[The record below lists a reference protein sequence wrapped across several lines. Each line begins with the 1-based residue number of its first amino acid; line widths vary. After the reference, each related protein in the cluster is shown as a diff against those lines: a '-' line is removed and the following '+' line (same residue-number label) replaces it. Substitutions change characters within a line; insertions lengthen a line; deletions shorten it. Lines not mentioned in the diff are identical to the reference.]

1 MSGLKARPRCSEQR
15 GCTGPIVGHRSR
27 FPIHSRMREWPE
39 SARSGRS
46 CRSGRSAGGA
56 PFRSLPAAS
65 PEVLGKQWKT
75 AIRLNQTILIP
86 LASRLCA
93 DRRNAW
99 LSSTCG
105 VLDSQNLLPGR
116 PSGGRC
122 SSSDIRRSAGAPRE
136 VRRRLAL
143 SHLLGNKRRREKRE
157 RTISS
162 DWCCAHSRTRGSPLR
177 AVSGLKESE

>member
-1 MSGLKARPRCSEQR
+1 M
-15 GCTGPIVGHRSR
+15 H
-27 FPIHSRMREWPE
+27 W
-39 SARSGRS
+39 
-46 CRSGRSAGGA
+46 
-56 PFRSLPAAS
+56 
-65 PEVLGKQWKT
+65 
-75 AIRLNQTILIP
+75 
-86 LASRLCA
+86 A
-93 DRRNAW
+93 DRRASVAVPDPLSDARMAGIGAIRPELPVRPVGWRCPFSVIARSESRGSRGAVENRHSSESNDCHSSGIPA
-99 LSSTCG
+99 LRRPAQCVASSTCG

>member
-1 MSGLKARPRCSEQR
+1 MRRASSEAKPAVLSSPEWRQSALSGP
-15 GCTGPIVGHRSR
+15 
-27 FPIHSRMREWPE
+27 
-39 SARSGRS
+39 SASNRVLSLD
-46 CRSGRSAGGA
+46 A

-65 PEVLGKQWKT
+65 PEVLGEQWKT
-75 AIRLNQTILIP
+75 AIRLNQTIVIP

-93 DRRNAW
+93 DRRNRW

-177 AVSGLKESE
+177 CSD